1 MEFSFFGYAR
11 LSRAEASQRR
21 RRAPRAFAA
30 TTSRAPLGIGRFAPN
45 IAPSGRGKLTRLGAF
60 APLFQLTALSSEGAG
75 ESLIGSAGC
84 CRFGDFFQGHWRLLE
99 TFIVFGDFWRLF
111 GDRLSGGEKVSKQA
125 LCGCARGRAPERA
138 GGGAERPRMAQI
150 GAQIRGSGQPARR
163 PFRCQGGCL
172 EEAPNGAA
180 ASSRASRGTS

>member
-75 ESLIGSAGC
+75 EGSQQSGELTDAQAQRGKIQL
-84 CRFGDFFQGHWRLLE
+84 DFH
-99 TFIVFGDFWRLF
+99 
-111 GDRLSGGEKVSKQA
+111 
-125 LCGCARGRAPERA
+125 P
-138 GGGAERPRMAQI
+138 
-150 GAQIRGSGQPARR
+150 
-163 PFRCQGGCL
+163 
-172 EEAPNGAA
+172 
-180 ASSRASRGTS
+180 